1 MDGGRAFKFFEQIL
15 GIQSGELNDT
25 VSERFFFW
33 EMLLAFGLTES
44 AYNRLPRHERQEMW
58 TWFKYR
64 NEREHQLQ
72 QRAQAEARMQNDG
85 LR

>member
-1 MDGGRAFKFFEQIL
+1 
-15 GIQSGELNDT
+15 
-25 VSERFFFW
+25 
-33 EMLLAFGLTES
+33 MLLAFGLTES